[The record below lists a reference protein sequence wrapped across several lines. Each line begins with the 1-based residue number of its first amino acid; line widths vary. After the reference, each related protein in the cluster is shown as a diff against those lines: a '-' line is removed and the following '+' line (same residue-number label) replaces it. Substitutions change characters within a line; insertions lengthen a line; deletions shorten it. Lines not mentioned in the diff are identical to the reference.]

1 MVPEKKDVILA
12 KGKVYAENRIVGGVH
27 YHSDVMAGE
36 QVVVLLAAAL
46 LGDKSFMKDYEKAR
60 VELREVLGL
69 M

>member
-1 MVPEKKDVILA
+1 M
-12 KGKVYAENRIVGGVH
+12 GGVH